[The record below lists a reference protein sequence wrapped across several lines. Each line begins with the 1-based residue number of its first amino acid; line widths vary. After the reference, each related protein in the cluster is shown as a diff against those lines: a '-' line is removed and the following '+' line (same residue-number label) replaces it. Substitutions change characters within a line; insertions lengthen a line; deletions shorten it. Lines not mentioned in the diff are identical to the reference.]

1 MAFDSREAISQ
12 TETRGASKQAV
23 SELKLKIHLRQK
35 LLKSLSKLSKKPLE
49 NLQCKELLIHYHPL
63 LSHHSGKIL
72 PLKLH
77 FTSAVVQKEKKKP
90 ELAEFFE
97 GETAISYKPKSLFY
111 TKFAVLYGRHECLA
125 VFSEEN
131 KNPKFPSI
139 KWPLTHD
146 FPPSLALRNTK
157 RNPLPLTRDFPP
169 SLALRNTKRNLY
181 KSSLS
186 RRRREK
192 SESFPG
198 FS

>member
-1 MAFDSREAISQ
+1 MKSMAFDSREAISQ

-49 NLQCKELLIHYHPL
+49 NLQ
-63 LSHHSGKIL
+63 
-72 PLKLH
+72 
-77 FTSAVVQKEKKKP
+77 FVQKEKKKP